1 MQLTELS
8 KKKFEAERDVQYI
21 SSSEVVPTQYNGY
34 TNMSA
39 FVNNFIEGTAAS
51 QKDIQRGGHY
61 QDLKIPRRPTWD
73 KNMTAH
79 EITQRENL
87 AFLEWRRDIASQE
100 QNAVNLAITPFEKN
114 IEVWKQLWR
123 VIEKSDVLMQ
133 IVDARNPDFFYASD
147 L

>member
-21 SSSEVVPTQYNGY
+21 SSSEVVPTNYNGY

-61 QDLKIPRRPTWD
+61 
-73 KNMTAH
+73 
-79 EITQRENL
+79 
-87 AFLEWRRDIASQE
+87 
-100 QNAVNLAITPFEKN
+100 
-114 IEVWKQLWR
+114 
-123 VIEKSDVLMQ
+123 
-133 IVDARNPDFFYASD
+133 
-147 L
+147 